1 MALDEHFFGGDHT
14 EIKLDILGK
23 YLKAYTSALKTKFRG
38 NLWYIDA
45 FAGTGSRTVKTEA
58 IPADLF
64 RDASPERIET
74 RRGSA
79 RIALDTDPK
88 FDRFVFMDARPRHCA
103 ALRALE
109 SEYPGRD
116 ITVAEGDAN
125 QLIQSEIKWRGWRDT
140 RAVLFLDPYGTE
152 VEWETLEAIAATK
165 AIDVWYLFSLAGLY
179 RNAARDI
186 SAVDPSKR
194 RTLTRLLG
202 TDRWEYE
209 LYSPVAPASDLLG
222 TLDAPEKRQRHADVA
237 GLETYVQKRLGDIF
251 PSVLPAFPLPLPT
264 EKGPQRFS
272 LFFAVSNDSPAAIR
286 LAGRFGEHI
295 LRSSLPASHRKF
307 GH

>member
-1 MALDEHFFGGDHT
+1 MTLDEHYFGGDHT

-23 YLKAYTSALKTKFRG
+23 YLQAYTSALKSKFRG
-38 NLWYIDA
+38 SLWYIDA
-45 FAGTGSRTVKTEA
+45 FAGTGSRTVKSEA

-64 RDASPERIET
+64 REFSPERIET

-79 RIALDTDPK
+79 RIALDTDPQ
-88 FDRFVFMDARPRHCA
+88 FDRLVFMDARPKHCE

-109 SEYPGRD
+109 REYPGRD

-125 QLIQSEIKWRGWRDT
+125 RLIQDEIKWRGWRDT

-152 VEWETLEAIAATK
+152 VEWETLQAIASTK

-194 RTLTRLLG
+194 KTLTRLLG
-202 TDRWEYE
+202 TDQWEYE
-209 LYSPVAPASDLLG
+209 LYSPVVRSADLLD
-222 TLDAPEKRQRHADVA
+222 TLDSPETRQRHADVI
-237 GLETYVQKRLGDIF
+237 GLETYVQKRLTSIF

-264 EKGPQRFS
+264 DKGPQRFS

-286 LAGRFGEHI
+286 LARRFGEHI
-295 LRSSLPASHRKF
+295 LKSSLSASRRRS
-307 GH
+307 GR